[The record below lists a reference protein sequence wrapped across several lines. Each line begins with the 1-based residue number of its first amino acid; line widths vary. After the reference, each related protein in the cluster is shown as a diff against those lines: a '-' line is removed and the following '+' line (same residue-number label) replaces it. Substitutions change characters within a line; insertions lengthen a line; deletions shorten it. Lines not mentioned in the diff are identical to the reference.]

1 MIDSA
6 GLRMTRQDMLRNA
19 IRQPL
24 PLPYHPLYRFYNG
37 GGLVRKFRGMP
48 DANDG
53 WWSEDWVGSCT
64 LAGNRGPD
72 GSEQG
77 LSTVDVTG
85 LGPVTLKSLVEA
97 FPEEML
103 GTSFAERFG
112 PDIAFLVK
120 ILSPAG
126 PVPLHVHPDRAWA
139 KKHLKSKF
147 SKVEGWILLET
158 PGDGTEPAYFATG
171 FKDGITQARF
181 REMVG
186 TRNGRALREMLHRTE
201 VHPGEVYVAYP
212 GVPHCVGPQV
222 LAIEVQEPTDHMV
235 IAEWEGMDEV
245 GATMGLGWDKALGL
259 IDYTPSDHDA
269 AIARA
274 RHKPSTIREHGENR
288 ETRLV
293 NADVLDFFD
302 ATRLEVADE
311 ITVEDDRFSIDIII
325 EGSGT
330 IEGDFGNMPVRRGDA
345 FACAASLGHRFRAG
359 RMPLKVVR
367 CMGPLV

>member
-1 MIDSA
+1 
-6 GLRMTRQDMLRNA
+6 MTRQDKLRDA
-19 IRQPL
+19 IKRPL
-24 PLPYHPLYRFYNG
+24 PLPYHPLYRFYKG
-37 GGLVRKFRGMP
+37 GALVRAFRGISGRP
-48 DANDG
+48 DD

-64 LAGNRGPD
+64 IAGNSGPD

-77 LSTVDVTG
+77 LSTVEVKG
-85 LGPVTLKSLVEA
+85 VGPVTLKSLVED

-147 SKVEGWILLET
+147 SKVEGWILLDT
-158 PGDGTEPAYFATG
+158 PGDGIEPAYFATG
-171 FKDGITQARF
+171 FKEGITREWF
-181 REMVG
+181 REKVDSK
-186 TRNGRALREMLHRTE
+186 NGKALRDTLHRTE
-201 VHPGEVYVAYP
+201 VRPGEVYVAYP

-235 IAEWEGMDEV
+235 IAEWEGMDEA
-245 GATMGLGWDKALGL
+245 GATMGLGWNKALGL
-259 IDYTPSDHDA
+259 IDYTPAEHDA
-269 AIARA
+269 AIAGA
-274 RHKPSTIREHGENR
+274 RQQPSVLRERGDNR

-293 NADVLDFFD
+293 NPDVLDFFD
-302 ATRLEVADE
+302 ATRFEVDDE
-311 ITVEDDRFSIDIII
+311 IAVEDGRFSVDIVTA
-325 EGSGT
+325 GVGT
-330 IEGDFGNMPVRRGDA
+330 IEGDFGIIPIRRGEA

-359 RMPLKVVR
+359 RSPLTVVR